1 MDFVADLYSEDSAIQ
16 SNGSPTIFANLVG
29 NIELTVDLDYTP
41 R

>member
-1 MDFVADLYSEDSAIQ
+1 MDFVADLYYEDSAIQ